1 MPSLLQSPQPARR
14 RSNSSLDFSFY
25 SFFFDPIGPGE
36 PRVRIALWLGGNKG
50 HPYKKVIPFLK
61 AIAGTIPGARV
72 AMFPFKKMLTGNMI
86 WFFDCVVTYTQGGE
100 FLPGEEDLL
109 LDFVA
114 SGKGFVGIHGATAS
128 FKAYPR
134 YQEML
139 GGKFTGHALQRKFE
153 ARAVGGEH
161 SITSGIEPFT
171 IKDEPYE
178 HELDTEKIHV
188 LVERTDKKG
197 TAPAAWIK
205 EHGLGRV
212 AYIAFG
218 HFAGN
223 FKNQAFQELI
233 RRAISWASP
242 QRSQGKLAS

>member
-1 MPSLLQSPQPARR
+1 
-14 RSNSSLDFSFY
+14 
-25 SFFFDPIGPGE
+25 
-36 PRVRIALWLGGNKG
+36 VRIALWLGGNKG
-50 HPYKKVIPFLK
+50 HPYKKVVPFLM
-61 AIAGTIPGARV
+61 AIAGAIPGARV
-72 AMFPFKKMLTGNMI
+72 AVFTNKKILAGNMVR
-86 WFFDCVVTYTQGGE
+86 FFDCVVTYTQGGE

-128 FKAYPR
+128 FKEYPR
-134 YQEML
+134 YHAML
-139 GGKFTGHALQRKFE
+139 GGKFTGHALPRKFE
-153 ARAVGGEH
+153 ARAVGAPH
-161 SITSGIEPFT
+161 FITIDMKPFT

-188 LVERTDKKG
+188 LVERVDKKG
-197 TAPAAWIK
+197 TAPAAWVK

-233 RRAISWASP
+233 RCAIIWSMKME
-242 QRSQGKLAS
+242 G